1 MAEEY
6 KDDGRNRAEG
16 GAQIYEDKKG
26 GLPWWLWL
34 VLGLLLLG
42 LLFFLLNRNNGTPQA
57 ATPPAQTAPAQTA
70 QTTPATTPV
79 APVDT
84 ATTTNGQ
91 PVPPGPPSAAT
102 DTTAASTTPTKDI
115 KIHSGTDITTVRP
128 AQASDPGV
136 PLSDVAKIT
145 AAADPLSFAGQR
157 AKLTNVMV
165 RRVINDRAFFI
176 GPSDS
181 QQMLVLL
188 DKGLDAGTSQAA
200 KVTITTGQPVSLAGI
215 IEKLPTPEAL
225 SQTYALSGD
234 NLTALASQKAYLHA
248 TVAQEK

>member
-6 KDDGRNRAEG
+6 KDDGRKGAEG
-16 GAQIYEDKKG
+16 GAQVYQDKK

-34 VLGLLLLG
+34 LLGLLLLG
-42 LLFFLLNRNNGTPQA
+42 LLFFLLNRNNGTPQT
-57 ATPPAQTAPAQTA
+57 ATVPTQTAPAQTA
-70 QTTPATTPV
+70 QTTPPVTPA

-84 ATTTNGQ
+84 ATTINGQ
-91 PVPPGPPSAAT
+91 PVPPGPPAP
-102 DTTAASTTPTKDI
+102 TTPTNDI
-115 KIHSGTDITTVRP
+115 KIHSGTDITTAKP
-128 AQASDPGV
+128 EQASVPGV

-145 AAADPLSFAGQR
+145 AAADPLALAGQR
-157 AKLTNVMV
+157 AKLTNVTV
-165 RRVINDRAFFI
+165 RRVINSRAFFI
-176 GPSDS
+176 GPSDT
-181 QQMLVLL
+181 QEMLVLL
-188 DKGLDAGTSQAA
+188 DKGLDAGPSNAA
-200 KVTITTGQPVSLAGI
+200 KVTITAGQPVSLVGI